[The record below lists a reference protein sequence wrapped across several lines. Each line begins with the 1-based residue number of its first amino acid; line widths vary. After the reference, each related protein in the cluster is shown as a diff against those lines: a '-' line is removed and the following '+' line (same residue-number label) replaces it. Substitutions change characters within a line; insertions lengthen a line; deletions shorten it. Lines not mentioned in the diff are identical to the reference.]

1 VNGKARKGHSIYKV
15 GSRAS
20 GNILV
25 KITPEEWERLA
36 QYKGLGEQTWRDRL
50 IDETGVYNSKFEVV

>member
-1 VNGKARKGHSIYKV
+1 MKARKGHSIYKV

-25 KITPEEWERLA
+25 EMTLEEWERLT
-36 QYKGLGEQTWRDRL
+36 QYKGLGEQTWQDKL
-50 IDETGVYNSKFEVV
+50 IDETVVYNSKFEVV